1 MEINDSVQK
10 RHEEMTGWRR
20 ELHSRPELAF
30 QEKWTSDFV
39 AEKLESFGL
48 PIHRGLAGTG
58 VVATLKNGEGPSIGL
73 RADID
78 ALPLLEKNKFGHR
91 SQNEGKC
98 MPAGMTG
105 TRRCCLEPH
114 RFWPNLQVSGV
125 RFISSSNL
133 PKKEAA
139 VEM

>member
-1 MEINDSVQK
+1 MEIHDSVQK

-48 PIHRGLAGTG
+48 PIHRGLASTG
-58 VVATLKNGEGPSIGL
+58 VGATLKNGEGPSIGL
-73 RADID
+73 RADMD
-78 ALPLLEKNKFGHR
+78 ALPLLGKNSSTTVPKTK
-91 SQNEGKC
+91 EKC
-98 MPAGMTG
+98 MPAGMKG

-114 RFWPNLQVSGV
+114 RFWPNPRVSGV
-125 RFISSSNL
+125 RFISSSNP
-133 PKKEAA
+133 PKKAA
-139 VEM
+139 VAEM